1 MVGEGRAAEVGVVGE
16 GRAAEVGVVGEG
28 RVPEVGAGFEGRAAE
43 VGVVGEGR
51 VLEVGAGFEGRAAEV
66 GVVGK
71 GRALEVGVVG
81 KGRAPEVGV
90 VGKGRAPEVGDLGE
104 KGAVKV
110 DGAVAP
116 ELVVL
121 DQLGDCLAVLL
132 LLAALAQVPDEHLQ
146 HRRLDGAVVV
156 HLLFAGLFRSVLL
169 ADGRLPLTA
178 LRSQVPAQDAHHALA
193 VLPAVGVR
201 HVGEGVD
208 PGDPHLW

>member
-1 MVGEGRAAEVGVVGE
+1 MVGEGRAPEVGDVGEGRAAEVGVVGE

-43 VGVVGEGR
+43 VGVVGK
-51 VLEVGAGFEGRAAEV
+51 GRALEV
-66 GVVGK
+66 GVVAK

-81 KGRAPEVGV
+81 E
-90 VGKGRAPEVGDLGE
+90 GRAPEVGDLGE

-121 DQLGDCLAVLL
+121 DQLGDCLAVLRL
-132 LLAALAQVPDEHLQ
+132 LTALAQVPDEHLQ
-146 HRRLDGAVVV
+146 RRRLDGAIVAHVDPI
-156 HLLFAGLFRSVLL
+156 LAGPFRSFLL

-201 HVGEGVD
+201 RVGEGVD

>member
-1 MVGEGRAAEVGVVGE
+1 MVGEGCALKVGVVVE
-16 GRAAEVGVVGEG
+16 
-28 RVPEVGAGFEGRAAE
+28 
-43 VGVVGEGR
+43 
-51 VLEVGAGFEGRAAEV
+51 
-66 GVVGK
+66 
-71 GRALEVGVVG
+71 
-81 KGRAPEVGV
+81 
-90 VGKGRAPEVGDLGE
+90 GRAPEVGDVGESRVLEVGDLGE
-104 KGAVKV
+104 NGVVKV

-121 DQLGDCLAVLL
+121 DQLGDCLAVLRL
-132 LLAALAQVPDEHLQ
+132 LTALAQVPDEHLQ
-146 HRRLDGAVVV
+146 HRRLDGAVVAHV
-156 HLLFAGLFRSVLL
+156 DLLFAGLLRSVLL